1 VSFAIGV
8 IIFLIQAYVFS
19 SLYHLA
25 YFASGQL
32 GSDFFSG
39 AFFARI
45 GAILLIIAGAVMFF
59 IGRSREKVSPS
70 AGP

>member
-1 VSFAIGV
+1 MSFAIGV
-8 IIFLIQAYVFS
+8 IIFLVQAYVFS

-32 GSDFFSG
+32 GDFFSG

-45 GAILLIIAGAVMFF
+45 GAILLIVAGAVMFF
-59 IGRSREKVSPS
+59 IGRSRKRVLPS
-70 AGP
+70 AGS